1 MLRTEV
7 PDGRA
12 EPTWRPP
19 MTSRI
24 ATRLAITAVNLGTSG
39 WSGLQT
45 EADAIAEAITT
56 TAGLSP
62 LPPRPELVN
71 RNRVWIMLVVAALC
85 LGLGLLY
92 GPLLGRD
99 AGLPFAA
106 RVVGTMLLPI
116 GVGMLGQSF
125 RITRDHRRKRRQHP
139 TDGR

>member
-1 MLRTEV
+1 
-7 PDGRA
+7 
-12 EPTWRPP
+12 

-24 ATRLAITAVNLGTSG
+24 ATRLAITAVNLGTSR

-71 RNRVWIMLVVAALC
+71 RNRAWIMLVVAALC

-125 RITRDHRRKRRQHP
+125 RITRDHRRKRLQHP